1 MATEAANVS
10 TTKNLSQ
17 WAAPIRGLVFGK
29 QNERIEYIM
38 DSYFK
43 LPPEGRSAAILG
55 GIVMSILMLMAII
68 ATYIAALGSLQ
79 SKLDEA
85 FEATNKLREAHT
97 GHILV
102 KQKFSELE
110 RKLEASTQGLVMIS
124 VLETKAKE
132 LGLTTSGFPPQLPT
146 SDLGAGN
153 PLAEKYQNAKV
164 EFRVNNASLKKIMD
178 YVIAVESTQHLLK
191 VSSLKIKAL
200 YQNKLFFD
208 ATVEVEGIVAK
219 K

>member
-1 MATEAANVS
+1 MAADTSNAIPR
-10 TTKNLSQ
+10 KGLSQ
-17 WAAPIRGLVFGK
+17 WGAPIRSLIFGK
-29 QNERIEYIM
+29 QNERLEYVM

-43 LPPEGRSAAILG
+43 LPPEGRSTAILG
-55 GIVMSILMLMAII
+55 GVVLGVMTLIAII

-79 SKLDEA
+79 SRLDEA
-85 FEATNKLREAHT
+85 FEATNQLREAHT
-97 GHILV
+97 GHLLT
-102 KQKFSELE
+102 KQKFSDLE
-110 RKLEASTQGLVMIS
+110 QKLQASTEGLVLIS
-124 VLETKAKE
+124 VLEQKAKE

-146 SDLGAGN
+146 TDLAAGN

-178 YVIAVESTQHLLK
+178 YVIAIESTQHMLK
-191 VSSLKIKAL
+191 VGSLKIRGL

-208 ATVEVEGIVAK
+208 ATLEVEGIVTK